1 MTAEHR
7 PLNLAPGQPS
17 RSSRQFAPKAH
28 TLSFLS
34 SQTPNRL
41 LAVIPTALTPLP
53 CSEGD
58 PGNDPLSAGE
68 LSGGGTGESL
78 GQVSPCPP
86 PPRVPRL
93 SVLAWNMSPEEAGV
107 WPRAERG
114 RDGATLRA
122 SLLRQTRL

>member
-41 LAVIPTALTPLP
+41 LAVIPMALTPLP

-68 LSGGGTGESL
+68 LSGGGHRRELGSGLTLSTPTPRPPTVRSSL
-78 GQVSPCPP
+78 EHE
-86 PPRVPRL
+86 PRGGWG
-93 SVLAWNMSPEEAGV
+93 LAQS
-107 WPRAERG
+107 RAR
-114 RDGATLRA
+114 
-122 SLLRQTRL
+122 S

>member
-68 LSGGGTGESL
+68 LSGGGAQERAWVRSHP
-78 GQVSPCPP
+78 VHPHPASPD
-86 PPRVPRL
+86 
-93 SVLAWNMSPEEAGV
+93 SPF
-107 WPRAERG
+107 
-114 RDGATLRA
+114 
-122 SLLRQTRL
+122 